1 MQAGILVE
9 AYAGT
14 QKCLS
19 APPGLAP
26 ITFTNRAVAAVKAR
40 KAPIQSWFLDLG
52 LMLGYWEGEGARSYH
67 HTAPVNVLYGLH
79 ESLTRLLGECLET
92 AWARHRSAHDRLVER
107 LEGLGVGFVVDKE
120 HRLPQLNTVWLLKC
134 VEDAP
139 ACRRLLDEFRIEVG
153 GGLGPFAGRIWRI
166 GLMGETCRIE
176 NVDRLVRAIAAALP

>member
-79 ESLTRLLGECLET
+79 ESLTRLLGEGLET

-107 LEGLGVGFVVDKE
+107 LEGS
-120 HRLPQLNTVWLLKC
+120 RLRRRQG
-134 VEDAP
+134 AP
-139 ACRRLLDEFRIEVG
+139 AAAAEYGLAPGMRGGRARLQTPARRIQDR
-153 GGLGPFAGRIWRI
+153 GRRRTRAAR
-166 GLMGETCRIE
+166 GAHLANRTDGRDLSIE
-176 NVDRLVRAIAAALP
+176 NVDRLVRAIAAVLP